1 MKNKIIYF
9 VFMFVLSASFAFSQS
24 SDVNRTSF
32 AILGGVNM
40 QNFTGKN
47 FTGGNLE
54 NDIKLGYHIGVNA
67 QIPIAPEIYFQPGL
81 LFSTKGAKNTNEGI
95 NSTYSLSYIEV
106 PLNVVYKA
114 GLGNGFVMLGFGP
127 YLGYGIKGRTSI
139 QGGDAG
145 DVESDVVFKNVV
157 DVNDPLA
164 STYFRPFDAGG
175 NVFAGYEMSN
185 GVFLQLNTQFGLLKI
200 NPDDQRFPNGELSTR
215 NTGFSFSLGYRF

>member
-1 MKNKIIYF
+1 
-9 VFMFVLSASFAFSQS
+9 MFVLSASFSFSQS

-47 FTGGNLE
+47 FTGGKQE

-67 QIPIAPEIYFQPGL
+67 QIPIAPEFYLQPGL
-81 LFSTKGAKNTNEGI
+81 MFSTKGAKNTTDGI
-95 NSTYSLSYIEV
+95 NSTYNLSYIEV

-127 YLGYGIKGRTSI
+127 YLGYGIKGSTNI
-139 QGGDAG
+139 EGGDNG
-145 DVESDVVFKNVV
+145 NGKSNVVFTNVV
-157 DVNDPLA
+157 EANDPLT
-164 STYFRPFDAGG
+164 SSYYRPLDAGG

-185 GVFLQLNTQFGLLKI
+185 GVFLQLNTQFGLLQI
-200 NPDDQRFPNGELSTR
+200 NPDDKRFPNGQSSTR